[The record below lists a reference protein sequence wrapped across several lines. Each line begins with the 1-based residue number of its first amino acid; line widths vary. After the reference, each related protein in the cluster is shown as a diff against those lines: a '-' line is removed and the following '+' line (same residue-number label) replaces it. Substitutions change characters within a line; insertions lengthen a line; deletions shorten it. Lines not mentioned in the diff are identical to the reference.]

1 MRSAR
6 GLRRLVTTKKIN
18 RFVADS
24 ANDMRIGC
32 EAAYGNGKED
42 DLDAALCTHSE
53 CPAPWLGPIACH
65 DYDCALMLP
74 VRRGRPTLRCLT
86 SDLGMPVPGLD
97 VDLSDLDYPILNE
110 LRRVAPTSPKG
121 QKRILSIDSID
132 NPLVYRIRVSSHRG
146 ATWIDEAAQVVWL
159 CAARR
164 REEGSDGDAYA
175 WFAQLHGRGHLLP
188 TADDALRDRAEA
200 AIRRQREL
208 RRDLLALLDKGLTA
222 PDEEQCRDLGGWAP
236 CRALVIRGEGAE
248 EIWCALSTRA
258 VDDTFIQPQVRDL
271 LFAALEAHVGSA
283 LFEVRTDWP
292 TGPLDWAEIV
302 KLGVRY
308 D

>member
-1 MRSAR
+1 
-6 GLRRLVTTKKIN
+6 
-18 RFVADS
+18 
-24 ANDMRIGC
+24 
-32 EAAYGNGKED
+32 
-42 DLDAALCTHSE
+42 
-53 CPAPWLGPIACH
+53 
-65 DYDCALMLP
+65 
-74 VRRGRPTLRCLT
+74 
-86 SDLGMPVPGLD
+86 MPVPGLD

-121 QKRILSIDSID
+121 QKRILSID

-188 TADDALRDRAEA
+188 TADDALLDRAEA

-208 RRDLLALLDKGLTA
+208 TRDLLALLDKALTT
-222 PDEEQCRDLGGWAP
+222 PGEEQSQDLGGWAP
-236 CRALVIRGEGAE
+236 CRALMIRSEGAE

-258 VDDTFIQPQVRDL
+258 VDGAFIQPQVRDL
-271 LFAALEAHVGSA
+271 LFAALEAHVATA
-283 LFEVRTDWP
+283 LFEVRADWP
-292 TGPLDWAEIV
+292 TGHLDWAEIV
-302 KLGVRY
+302 KLGIRY